1 MSFEPHINNLARK
14 LSKAVGIFPKVKEYL
29 NTSALCSLYYA
40 LFHCHIQYGIITWS
54 STYKTY
60 LKKLATLQNKAVKIV
75 GNGTWNDRA
84 TPYYAKLKILKL
96 QDLVKLETAAFVYSY
111 KSGQLPPTFQNYFT
125 ALNNIYVKPTRAT
138 SSHNFF
144 VPFSKTLK
152 LQRSTKYLGPKIWNS
167 LDLEIKNSK
176 SLKTFKSRLKYSWL
190 ESYHN

>member
-1 MSFEPHINNLARK
+1 M
-14 LSKAVGIFPKVKEYL
+14 GILLKVKVYL

-84 TPYYAKLKILKL
+84 TPYYAKLKTLKL
-96 QDLVKLETAAFVYSY
+96 QDLVKLETAAFVYNY

-125 ALNNIYVKPTRAT
+125 ALNIIYVKPTRAT

-144 VPFSKTLK
+144 VPFFKTMK
-152 LQRSTKYLGPKIWNS
+152 LQRSIKYLGPKIWNS

-176 SLKTFKSRLKYSWL
+176 SLKTFKSRLKYLLL